1 MLNNVIYSTLT
12 VQPITKTNKEVNKN
26 DLLDIM
32 RYTYKH
38 CSFSTIPYLKHNLFS
53 SRKTLESYHSGNCIA
68 MSMFAKKQ
76 LKKKYKLNSFLI
88 PATIPIRYQRPGYLV
103 ISHVALCVPKHN
115 KGYYILDLAFYFMK
129 PIFIYTNNLK
139 KKRYGTN
146 KNIYNNNMIET
157 FAFTAKIIA
166 DDLFLN
172 KYQHIP
178 KDTVV
183 CTLNYV
189 NDVYDTWN
197 YFIVEVINPD
207 DSIGTTFLTS
217 NVPTF
222 ITVTDQLAN
231 LLLYIK
237 MTSSKGIYI
246 KYRQTELYNGLIH
259 NIEQT
264 VIDKLNTIFKVFF
277 PKGLLDALNM

>member
-38 CSFSTIPYLKHNLFS
+38 CSFSTIPYLKHKLFS
-53 SRKTLESYHSGNCIA
+53 SRKTLQTYHSGNCIA

-139 KKRYGTN
+139 KKDMVQ
-146 KNIYNNNMIET
+146 I
-157 FAFTAKIIA
+157 KI
-166 DDLFLN
+166 
-172 KYQHIP
+172 
-178 KDTVV
+178 
-183 CTLNYV
+183 
-189 NDVYDTWN
+189 
-197 YFIVEVINPD
+197 FI
-207 DSIGTTFLTS
+207 
-217 NVPTF
+217 
-222 ITVTDQLAN
+222 IT
-231 LLLYIK
+231 I
-237 MTSSKGIYI
+237 
-246 KYRQTELYNGLIH
+246 
-259 NIEQT
+259 
-264 VIDKLNTIFKVFF
+264 
-277 PKGLLDALNM
+277 